1 MVACV
6 EDYHLFVPWCR
17 RSVIL
22 KRVGD
27 SYMEAELDVG
37 FQVFKERYVSLVSL
51 EMPSAQRP
59 GAVAST
65 VRDSALFRHLKS
77 TWRIAPGPTP
87 GTTWLS
93 VHVDFAFRS
102 ELYSHISQL
111 FRDEVVRRMI
121 TAFESRCAALPD
133 PSKRQPAAKAAPART
148 AHSGS

>member
-1 MVACV
+1 M
-6 EDYHLFVPWCR
+6 HLPFDVRPDPVPI
-17 RSVIL
+17 VP
-22 KRVGD
+22 
-27 SYMEAELDVG
+27 
-37 FQVFKERYVSLVSL
+37 Q
-51 EMPSAQRP
+51 
-59 GAVAST
+59 
-65 VRDSALFRHLKS
+65 
-77 TWRIAPGPTP
+77 
-87 GTTWLS
+87 LS